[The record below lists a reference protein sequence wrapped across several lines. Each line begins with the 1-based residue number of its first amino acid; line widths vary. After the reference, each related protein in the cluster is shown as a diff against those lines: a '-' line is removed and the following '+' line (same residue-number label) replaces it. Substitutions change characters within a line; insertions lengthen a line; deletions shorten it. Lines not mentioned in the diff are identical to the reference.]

1 MISRRKFVMHS
12 MQAAAGS
19 SLLLSALQSCTTPA
33 TYPSTLVGPNA
44 QLGHMLRTGRFDKPS
59 ETSSADVVIVGG
71 GISGLSA
78 ARYLKKYTGNF
89 ILLELGNDTGG
100 NAIAGSNAIS
110 AYPWGAH
117 YLPLPGNND
126 PELTAFLQ
134 EANVITGYEN
144 GLPVYNEY
152 HLCFDPKERL
162 YINNFWQEG
171 ITPREGVP
179 EKDRHEIERFL
190 TLMHD
195 YKNQRGSDG
204 REAFAIPVDH
214 SSQDQKYRALDSISM
229 EQFLIQNNFK
239 SPYLQWYVNYCCADD
254 FGSSSADTSA
264 WAGIHYFAS
273 RKGKAANATS
283 DTMLTWPEGNYWLVK
298 QLRKDLVSQ
307 IKTNTLVYSV
317 ETTASGVS
325 VLYFDATEKRTKQ
338 ITARAAVMAT
348 PQFINQ
354 RLLKPELN
362 RALDYTAF
370 QYAPWMVA
378 NITLDATLEERKG
391 ERLCWDNVIYGSDSL
406 GYVNATHQQIGFHG
420 SHNVVTYY
428 KPLLG
433 NDIKKLREQAYR
445 STIEDWRNIALQD
458 LGKPHKQ
465 IENHIKQFDAWVWGH
480 GMIKPAPGFITGAT
494 RLQAATPVQDKI
506 YFAHSDMSGVSI
518 FEEAFYRG
526 HTAIR
531 SILEHAILKTS

>member
-1 MISRRKFVMHS
+1 

-19 SLLLSALQSCTTPA
+19 SLLLSALQSCNTSSSYPA
-33 TYPSTLVGPNA
+33 TLVGPNA
-44 QLGHMLRTGRFDKPS
+44 QLGHMLRTGKFETPS
-59 ETSSADVVIVGG
+59 DSSSTDVVIVGG
-71 GISGLSA
+71 GVSGLSA
-78 ARYLKKYTGNF
+78 ARYLKKYTSNF

-100 NAIAGSNAIS
+100 NSIAGSNAIS

-126 PELTAFLQ
+126 PELITFLQ

-144 GLPVYNEY
+144 GLTVYNEY
-152 HLCFDPKERL
+152 YLCFDPKERL

-171 ITPREGVP
+171 VIPREGVP
-179 EKDRHEIERFL
+179 EKDRNEIERFL
-190 TLMHD
+190 ALMHD
-195 YKNQRGSDG
+195 YKDQKGSDG

-214 SSQDQKYRALDSISM
+214 SSQDKKYRELDSISM
-229 EQFLIQNNFK
+229 EQFLVQNKFT
-239 SPYLQWYVNYCCADD
+239 SAYLRWYVNYCCADD
-254 FGSSSADTSA
+254 FGSSLADTSA

-273 RKGKAANATS
+273 RKGKAANASS

-325 VLYFDATEKRTKQ
+325 VLYFDAAENRTKQ
-338 ITARAAVMAT
+338 VTARTAILAT

-354 RLLKPELN
+354 RLLKPEMN
-362 RALDYTAF
+362 RALDYAAF

-378 NITLDATLEERKG
+378 NITLDAILEERKG
-391 ERLCWDNVIYGSDSL
+391 ERLSWDNVIYGSDSL
-406 GYVNATHQQIGFHG
+406 GYVNATHQQIGFRN
-420 SHNVVTYY
+420 SQNVVTYY

-433 NDIKKLREQAYR
+433 SDVKKLREQAYR
-445 STIEDWRNIALQD
+445 FSIEDWKKLALQD
-458 LGKPHKQ
+458 LQKPHKQ

-494 RLQAATPVQDKI
+494 RMQAASPIQNKI

-526 HTAIR
+526 HAAVR
-531 SILEHAILKTS
+531 SIVEHELLKTS

>member
-1 MISRRKFVMHS
+1 MISRRKFVKHS

-19 SLLLSALQSCTTPA
+19 SLLLSALQSCTTPSA
-33 TYPSTLVGPNA
+33 YPSNLVGPNA
-44 QLGHMLRTGRFDKPS
+44 QLGHMLRTGKFDAPS
-59 ETSSADVVIVGG
+59 ESSSADVVIIGG
-71 GISGLSA
+71 GVSGLSA

-89 ILLELGNDTGG
+89 ILLELDNDTGG
-100 NAIAGSNAIS
+100 NAMAGSNAIS

-126 PELTAFLQ
+126 PELIAFLQ
-134 EANVITGYEN
+134 KANVITGFEN

-171 ITPREGVP
+171 LTPREGVP
-179 EKDRHEIERFL
+179 EKDRQEIERFL
-190 TLMHD
+190 ALMHD
-195 YKNQRGSDG
+195 YKDQRGSDG

-214 SSQDQKYRALDSISM
+214 SSQDKKYRVLDSISM
-229 EQFLIQNNFK
+229 EEFLAQNKFT
-239 SPYLQWYVNYCCADD
+239 SPYLRWYVNYCCADD
-254 FGSSSADTSA
+254 FGSSLADTSA

-273 RKGKAANATS
+273 RKGKAANASS

-298 QLRKDLVSQ
+298 QLRKDVVSQ

-317 ETTASGVS
+317 ETTATGVS
-325 VLYFDATEKRTKQ
+325 VLYFDAATNKTKQ
-338 ITARAAVMAT
+338 ITAHAAVLAT

-354 RLLKPELN
+354 RLLKPSLN

-391 ERLCWDNVIYGSDSL
+391 EKLCWDNVIYGSDSL

-420 SHNVVTYY
+420 NQNVVTYY

-433 NDIKKLREQAYR
+433 SDIKKLREQAYR
-445 STIEDWRNIALQD
+445 ATIEDWKTTTLQD
-458 LGKPHKQ
+458 LRRPHKD
-465 IENHIKQFDAWVWGH
+465 IEHYIKQFDAWVWGH
-480 GMIKPAPGFITGAT
+480 GMIKPSPGFITGET
-494 RLQAATPVQDKI
+494 RLQAAVPVEDKI

-531 SILEHAILKTS
+531 RILERDLFKIS